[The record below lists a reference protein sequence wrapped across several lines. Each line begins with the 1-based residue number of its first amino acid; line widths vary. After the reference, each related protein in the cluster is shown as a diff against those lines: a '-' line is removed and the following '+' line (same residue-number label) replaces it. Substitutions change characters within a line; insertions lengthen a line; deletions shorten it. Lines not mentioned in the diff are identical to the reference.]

1 MCSICNGIDGATHP
15 WYIAASK
22 NSMDILH
29 EIDRLDNIPSYN
41 KSQNRVQYH
50 NIAARREK
58 DFKK

>member
-1 MCSICNGIDGATHP
+1 MELMGLLLHN
-15 WYIAASK
+15 IAASK

-29 EIDRLDNIPSYN
+29 EIDRLDNIPSNN

-58 DFKK
+58 DFKKEFY

>member
-1 MCSICNGIDGATHP
+1 MGLLLHNIVAN
-15 WYIAASK
+15 K
-22 NSMDILH
+22 NSLDILH
-29 EIDRLDNIPSYN
+29 EIDWLDNIPSNN

>member
-1 MCSICNGIDGATHP
+1 MELIGLLLHN
-15 WYIAASK
+15 IAASK

-29 EIDRLDNIPSYN
+29 EIDMLDNIPSNN

-50 NIAARREK
+50 NIAAIREK

>member
-1 MCSICNGIDGATHP
+1 MELMGLLLHNIV
-15 WYIAASK
+15 ASK

-58 DFKK
+58 DFKKEFY

>member
-1 MCSICNGIDGATHP
+1 MELIGLLLHN
-15 WYIAASK
+15 IAASK

-29 EIDRLDNIPSYN
+29 EIDMLDNIPSNN